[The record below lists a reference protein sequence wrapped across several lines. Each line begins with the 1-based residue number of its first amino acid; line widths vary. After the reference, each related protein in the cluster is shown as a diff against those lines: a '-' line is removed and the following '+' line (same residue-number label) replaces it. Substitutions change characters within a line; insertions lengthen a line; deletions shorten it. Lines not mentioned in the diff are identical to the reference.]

1 MSSILEALKKLE
13 AEKNAQHI
21 AVQEPEPV
29 YTSDQMAQSLL
40 GYAEPSPEAR
50 RVSSV
55 LLVMG
60 GGVFTMLLI
69 GVSVALAVFVL
80 RNDGPPEA
88 TTPPLAIAAAPNP
101 TPLPEVPAP
110 LAPALVAKATPVEA
124 APEAPKELPKKV
136 VTPVAVVLP
145 QVPARP
151 APEPE
156 ARVETPMDLA
166 PLPELTE
173 ARYEP
178 YVPKPAASVEQESA
192 PVPDDIR
199 TLPMLSRSERSQYR
213 LEGLTINML
222 NEASATRPLGN
233 ALINLEKIFIGE
245 TLPGS
250 NATLIDVKSHGIAI
264 EIMSTRQRYYLPR

>member
-13 AEKNAQHI
+13 ADKNAQHMAI
-21 AVQEPEPV
+21 QEPEPV

-40 GYAEPSPEAR
+40 GNYAESTPSGAR
-50 RVSSV
+50 QSPV
-55 LLVMG
+55 LLVLG
-60 GGVFTMLLI
+60 GALFTVLLI

-80 RNDGPPEA
+80 REARTPQQNAAVPPAPAAAAEVPVPAINTDENEVETPPEGEVAPLKVA
-88 TTPPLAIAAAPNP
+88 TAV
-101 TPLPEVPAP
+101 EVPKPKPKPKPAP
-110 LAPALVAKATPVEA
+110 SQPAREEA
-124 APEAPKELPKKV
+124 MV
-136 VTPVAVVLP
+136 VTPVPVVS
-145 QVPARP
+145 
-151 APEPE
+151 
-156 ARVETPMDLA
+156 
-166 PLPELTE
+166 E

-178 YVPKPAASVEQESA
+178 YIPKPAESAAREESA

-199 TLPMLSRSERSQYR
+199 TLPMLSRSDRAQYR
-213 LEGLTINML
+213 LEGMTINML
-222 NEASATRPLGN
+222 NEASPTRPLGN